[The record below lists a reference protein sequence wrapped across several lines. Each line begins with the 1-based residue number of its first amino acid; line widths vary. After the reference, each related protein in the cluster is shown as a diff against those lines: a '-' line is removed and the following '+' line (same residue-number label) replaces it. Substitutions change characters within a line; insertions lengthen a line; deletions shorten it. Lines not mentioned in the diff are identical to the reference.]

1 MKTIPL
7 TPEDDIVA
15 VCDHLDWAHDPRVIF
30 VLPEGGGV
38 LREGLDLVR
47 LRRHADNIRK
57 DIALVTADIEIARQA
72 SALGLPVFTTI
83 GAARQG
89 WRARQNRRREIV
101 GLSTIGDDRFIDYE
115 GRARLDAADQ
125 QEAHNRLRPV
135 SEHRRWLWRYTAI
148 FLFFVTMA
156 LLYVAFLYLLP
167 QATVTLKPEVLPVQV
182 EQPII
187 ADPAAEVVDFQRG
200 ILPARLLQTTQTWQ
214 ADVATTGVIE
224 VPEASA
230 RGKVLFANLLAQETI
245 IPAGT
250 QVSTSDGTNRVYQTL
265 VDVTLPGAVG
275 STVEVEVTAVTPGP
289 QENAD
294 ANLVNRV
301 EGSLAVQ
308 VEVRNLE
315 PITGGGVRPAPAVT
329 AEDRARLRAQV
340 IQFLLAVA
348 ASEMEGQLTPH
359 EFLTRGSLRV
369 VNVLDETY
377 SHEVGEQTSRLIL
390 SLRADIAGTAVDTQA
405 ASDLAYF
412 ALGQQIQPGFTLVPD
427 SIRFESGT
435 ITGVDDAGR
444 VTFSMT
450 AAGTLARQ
458 LPLTEAIDAIAGQ
471 APDTAVA
478 YLHEQLPLREPPQ
491 IHVWPVWFDRLPYLT
506 TRIHTDIRE
515 RE

>member
-275 STVEVEVTAVTPGP
+275 STVEVEVT
-289 QENAD
+289 
-294 ANLVNRV
+294 
-301 EGSLAVQ
+301 
-308 VEVRNLE
+308 
-315 PITGGGVRPAPAVT
+315 
-329 AEDRARLRAQV
+329 
-340 IQFLLAVA
+340 
-348 ASEMEGQLTPH
+348 
-359 EFLTRGSLRV
+359 V
-369 VNVLDETY
+369 VM
-377 SHEVGEQTSRLIL
+377 
-390 SLRADIAGTAVDTQA
+390 
-405 ASDLAYF
+405 F
-412 ALGQQIQPGFTLVPD
+412 GF
-427 SIRFESGT
+427 
-435 ITGVDDAGR
+435 
-444 VTFSMT
+444 
-450 AAGTLARQ
+450 
-458 LPLTEAIDAIAGQ
+458 
-471 APDTAVA
+471 
-478 YLHEQLPLREPPQ
+478 
-491 IHVWPVWFDRLPYLT
+491 
-506 TRIHTDIRE
+506 
-515 RE
+515 